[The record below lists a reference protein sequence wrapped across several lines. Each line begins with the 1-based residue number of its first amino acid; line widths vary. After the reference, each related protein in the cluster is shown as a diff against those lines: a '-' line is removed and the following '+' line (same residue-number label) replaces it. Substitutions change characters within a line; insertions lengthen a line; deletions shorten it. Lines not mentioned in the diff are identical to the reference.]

1 MSEEELIEKIQDEVE
16 LLNIDD
22 RVLEISPKLQKELA
36 KNIQGLLDIHNKEK
50 EKNQELEAT
59 RNIGKTADE
68 TENEIEKIIQF
79 MIEDNYNISFISSI
93 RSLLALYKTYL
104 SLYNKE
110 KEKNKILE
118 LAKIPYLEGEIMAYK
133 ENDAVQRKM
142 LNDAFDRGW
151 IHKDKIKELQNN
163 YVGQYLKFYEKI
175 QELLEEE

>member
-1 MSEEELIEKIQDEVE
+1 MSDLD
-16 LLNIDD
+16 
-22 RVLEISPKLQKELA
+22 KE
-36 KNIQGLLDIHNKEK
+36 
-50 EKNQELEAT
+50 ELEAT
-59 RNIGKTADE
+59 RKMQSSTETAEKTADE

-93 RSLLALYKTYL
+93 RSLMALYKTYL

-110 KEKNKILE
+110 KETSHYIQSQLDIAN
-118 LAKIPYLEGEIMAYK
+118 AKLIEEK
-133 ENDAVQRKM
+133 EMNAVQRKM